1 VSYVT
6 SRAPTQPGG
15 SEKTIVRTRAKL
27 ALLLAGALVVGG
39 CGSSGGTGTTDS
51 QTGGP
56 PQRGGELTVLLDGA
70 FSGSWPSG
78 LDPATNTTGGANLT
92 QMSAIYGGLFRLV
105 ADNDGSNAKVVPHQA
120 SGFEFADG
128 GKTVRIKL
136 KPGLKFTDG
145 TALDAA
151 AVAFNFQRDIKSTCT
166 CRPLWQLADQDGV
179 TTEGTDTVVLRLKVA
194 NAAIINSFVVSN
206 VNWIASPTALQSM
219 GADKFKITPVGAGPF
234 KVVSNQLNSELVLE
248 RNTGYFVPDR
258 PYLDKLIV
266 RTIGGDQP
274 AYQALLAGQGQAYEG
289 MTTIPLLEQAKT
301 NSKLVVTQQSA
312 TSPYVIQ
319 LNTKI
324 PPFNN
329 KRAREAIYYATN
341 VEAIRK
347 GLFKGAYPQS
357 QTFTAGGGLFHHET
371 IPGYRTYDLDK
382 AKAIVQELGGLTV
395 DLGTLKAYVADQVN
409 TALQQQWE
417 AAGIKTT
424 IHSEQLNGLI
434 QNFNGG
440 KWQAMLQTAG
450 AWDPAVGVGVAFR
463 FSSTSPF
470 SGIKDDAIDQLLQQ
484 AAQVVDPQERDKLYL
499 QAGQRISDEA
509 YAPYILAFAPASVVT
524 KNVHGPGLTT
534 KIPPVVV
541 NTGIIWDEVW
551 MSKS

>member
-1 VSYVT
+1 M
-6 SRAPTQPGG
+6 R
-15 SEKTIVRTRAKL
+15 IRTNVC
-27 ALLLAGALVVGG
+27 LLLAGALVVAG
-39 CGSSGGTGTTDS
+39 CGSGGTETTDS
-51 QTGGP
+51 RVGP

-105 ADNDGSNAKVVPHQA
+105 ADDDGSNAKVIPHQA

-128 GKTVRIKL
+128 GKTVKIKI
-136 KPGLKFTDG
+136 KSGIKFTDG
-145 TALDAA
+145 TPLDAA
-151 AVAFNFQRDIKSTCT
+151 AVAFNITRATTSTCT
-166 CRPLWQLADQDGV
+166 CRPQWQLAEKDGI
-179 TTEGTDTVVLRLKVA
+179 TTEGTDTVVLRFQQA
-194 NAAIINSFVVSN
+194 SAAVINSFVVSN

-219 GADKFKITPVGAGPF
+219 GPDKFKITPVGAGPF
-234 KVVSNQLNSELVLE
+234 KVVSNQLSSELVLE
-248 RNTGYFVPDR
+248 RNPDYFVPDR

-289 MTTIPLLEQAKT
+289 MTTIPLLEQAKA
-301 NSKLVVTQQSA
+301 NNRLVVTQQPA

-329 KRAREAIYYATN
+329 KRAREAIYHATN

-347 GLFKGAYPQS
+347 GLFKDAYPAS
-357 QTFTAGGGLFHHET
+357 QTFTAPGGLFHHPT
-371 IPGYRTYDLDK
+371 VPGYRTYDLQK
-382 AKAIVQELGGLTV
+382 AKDIVQELGGLTV

-409 TALQQQWE
+409 TALQSQWE

-470 SGIKDDAIDQLLQQ
+470 SGINDPTINELLQK
-484 AAQVVDPQERDKLYL
+484 AAEVTDPAERDRLYV

-509 YAPYILAFAPASVVT
+509 YAPFILAFAPASVVT
-524 KNVHGPGLTT
+524 TNVHGPGLTT

-551 MSKS
+551 MSKT

>member
-1 VSYVT
+1 
-6 SRAPTQPGG
+6 
-15 SEKTIVRTRAKL
+15 
-27 ALLLAGALVVGG
+27 LLAGAVVAAG
-39 CGSSGGTGTTDS
+39 CGSSGDTETTDS
-51 QTGGP
+51 EVGP

-78 LDPATNTTGGANLT
+78 LDPATNTTGGGNLT
-92 QMSAIYGGLFRLV
+92 QMSSIYGGLFRLV
-105 ADNDGSNAKVVPHQA
+105 ADDDGSNAQVVPHQA
-120 SGFEFADG
+120 SGYEFADG
-128 GKTVRIKL
+128 GKTVRIKI
-136 KPGLKFTDG
+136 KPNIKFTDG
-145 TALDAA
+145 TPFDAA
-151 AVAFNFQRDIKSTCT
+151 AVALNFNRAIKSTCT
-166 CRPLWQLADQDGV
+166 CRPLWQLAEKDGI
-179 TTEGTDTVVLRLKVA
+179 TTEGTDTVVLRFQQA
-194 NAAIINSFVVSN
+194 SAAVINSFVVSN
-206 VNWIASPTALQSM
+206 VNWIASPTALKTL
-219 GADKFKITPVGAGPF
+219 GDKFKITPVGAGPF
-234 KVVSNQLNSELVLE
+234 KVVSNKLSSELVLE
-248 RNTGYFVPDR
+248 RNPDYFVPDR

-266 RTIGGDQP
+266 RTSGGDQP

-301 NSKLVVTQQSA
+301 NDKLVVTQQPA

-341 VEAIRK
+341 AEAIRK
-347 GLFKGAYPQS
+347 GLFKDAYPLS
-357 QTFTAGGGLFHHET
+357 QTFTASGGLFHHAT
-371 IPGYRTYDLDK
+371 IPGYRTYDLEK
-382 AKAIVQELGGLTV
+382 AKAIVAELGGLTV

-409 TALQQQWE
+409 TALQSQWE

-424 IHSEQLNGLI
+424 IHSEQLNGLV

-450 AWDPAVGVGVAFR
+450 AWDPAVGVGVGFR
-463 FSSTSPF
+463 FNSTSPF
-470 SGIKDDAIDQLLQQ
+470 SGISDPAIDQLLQKG
-484 AAQVVDPQERDKLYL
+484 AEVVDPEERDKIYL
-499 QAGQRISDEA
+499 AAGQRISDEA

-524 KNVHGPGLTT
+524 TNVHGPGLTT

-541 NTGIIWDEVW
+541 NPGIIWDEVW

>member
-1 VSYVT
+1 
-6 SRAPTQPGG
+6 
-15 SEKTIVRTRAKL
+15 
-27 ALLLAGALVVGG
+27 LLAVALVVAG
-39 CGSSGGTGTTDS
+39 CGSDDADPTEREV
-51 QTGGP
+51 GP

-78 LDPATNTTGGANLT
+78 LDPATNTTGGGNLT
-92 QMSAIYGGLFRLV
+92 QMSSIYGGLFRLV
-105 ADNDGSNAKVVPHQA
+105 ADDDGSNARVEPHQA
-120 SGFEFADG
+120 SGYEFADG
-128 GKTVRIKL
+128 GKTVRIKI

-145 TALDAA
+145 TAFDAA
-151 AVAFNFQRDIKSTCT
+151 AVAFNFTRATTSTCT
-166 CRPLWQLADQDGV
+166 CRPLWELAPQNAI
-179 TTEGTDTVVLRLKVA
+179 TTEGTDTVVLRFTQA
-194 NAAIINSFVVSN
+194 NAAVINSFVVSN
-206 VNWIASPTALQSM
+206 VNWIASPTALRTM
-219 GADKFKITPVGAGPF
+219 GEDKFKITPVGAGPF
-234 KVVSNQLNSELVLE
+234 KVVSNQLSSELVLE
-248 RNTGYFVPDR
+248 RNPDYFVPDR
-258 PYLDKLIV
+258 PYLDKLII

-289 MTTIPLLEQAKT
+289 MTTIPLLEQAKA
-301 NSKLVVTQQSA
+301 NNQLVVTQQPA

-329 KRAREAIYYATN
+329 KRAREAIYHATN

-347 GLFKGAYPQS
+347 GLFKDAYPAS
-357 QTFTAGGGLFHHET
+357 QTFTAPGGLFHHPT
-371 IPGYRTYDLDK
+371 IPGYRTFDLEK
-382 AKAIVQELGGLTV
+382 AKAIVAELGGLTV

-409 TALQQQWE
+409 TALQTQWE

-424 IHSEQLNGLI
+424 IHSEQLNGLV

-450 AWDPAVGVGVAFR
+450 AWDPAVGVGVGFR
-463 FSSTSPF
+463 FNSTSPF
-470 SGIKDDAIDQLLQQ
+470 SGINDPAIDELLQKG
-484 AAQVVDPQERDKLYL
+484 AEVVDPEERDKIYL

-541 NTGIIWDEVW
+541 NPAIIWDEVW